1 MTFPPSTLRLQV
13 RSDDRNIRLWL
24 PLFLLWPLA
33 LLAALV
39 LAPLVVAAAIILW
52 PRGWGRPL
60 LLAGPL
66 LLNLLFSLRGLR
78 IRVDGASERVFI
90 SFV

>member
-1 MTFPPSTLRLQV
+1 MTFPPSILRVQV
-13 RSDDRNIRLWL
+13 RGGDRDISLWL
-24 PLFLLWPLA
+24 PLFLLWPLV
-33 LLAALV
+33 LLTALV
-39 LAPLVVAAAIILW
+39 LAPLVAAAAIILW

-66 LLNLLFSLRGLR
+66 LLGLLFALRGLSV
-78 IRVDGASERVFI
+78 RVEAGSQRVFI